1 MDIMKLKD
9 IARKNKFITFLFW
22 IALIYLIFLGYYAIV
37 YKNVPTM
44 VQFLFVFSIASF
56 IYLDVAVTL
65 EYMKTKRIID
75 AVKTIHPRYKY
86 IHTYADNTNLFIEVE
101 KKDEERLIKDLT
113 ELNTEYKQFKSSDKL
128 VKYMINLR

>member
-22 IALIYLIFLGYYAIV
+22 SALIYLIFLGYYAIV

-75 AVKTIHPRYKY
+75 AVKTIHPRYNY
-86 IHTYADNTNLFIEVE
+86 IHTYADSTNLFVEVE
-101 KKDEERLIKDLT
+101 KKDEERLIKDLS
-113 ELNTEYKQFKSSDKL
+113 ELNTEFKQFKSSDKL
-128 VKYMINLR
+128 VKYIVNLR